1 MINEERI
8 IVKILSL
15 PFGVVLAVILSFALI
30 FTVLLIAVSLMLKV
44 NVSLLFI
51 ALIMGFT
58 IVRLIYFIITGK

>member
-8 IVKILSL
+8 IEKILNL
-15 PFGVVLAVILSFALI
+15 PFGVALAAILCFA
-30 FTVLLIAVSLMLKV
+30 FVSTGLLIAVSLIVKV

-58 IVRLIYFIITGK
+58 VVRLIYFIITSK

>member
-8 IVKILSL
+8 IEKILNL
-15 PFGVVLAVILSFALI
+15 PFGVALAATLCLALVS
-30 FTVLLIAVSLMLKV
+30 TALLIAVSLMIKV

-58 IVRLIYFIITGK
+58 VVRLIYFIITGK